1 VFFFI
6 FKSCKS
12 KKERGIHMKED
23 KYFDIEK
30 RTEIRETARK
40 LRRQFLRYQEAE
52 LVYSMTHRKLLEI
65 AGKAGAIYRIDNT
78 VLINRDI
85 FNAYLEQFR
94 EPSTLGE
101 EPEE

>member
-1 VFFFI
+1 
-6 FKSCKS
+6 
-12 KKERGIHMKED
+12 MNND

-30 RTEIRETARK
+30 RNEIRNTAKK

-52 LVYSMTHRKLLEI
+52 IVYSMTHRKLLEI

-85 FNAYLEQFR
+85 FNEYLEQFR
-94 EPSTLGE
+94 EPSTLE
-101 EPEE
+101 SETKEDIQ